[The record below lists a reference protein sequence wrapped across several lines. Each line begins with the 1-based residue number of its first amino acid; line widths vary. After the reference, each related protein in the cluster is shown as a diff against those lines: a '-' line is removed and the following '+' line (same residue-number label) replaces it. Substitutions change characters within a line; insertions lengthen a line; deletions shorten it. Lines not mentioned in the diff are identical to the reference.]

1 LTRLKK
7 SDYPVC
13 QTGVSNFNSF
23 KAKPRKEL
31 NLKI

>member
-1 LTRLKK
+1 LKK

-13 QTGVSNFNSF
+13 YSETSDFGSF
-23 KAKPRKEL
+23 RPKPRKEL